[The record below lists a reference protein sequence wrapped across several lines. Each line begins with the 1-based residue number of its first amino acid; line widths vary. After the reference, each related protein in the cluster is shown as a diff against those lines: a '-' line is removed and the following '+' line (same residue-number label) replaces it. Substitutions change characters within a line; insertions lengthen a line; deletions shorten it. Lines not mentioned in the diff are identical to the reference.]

1 MLLRTIRVVALF
13 ALLAGLI
20 AGCVPPSVEE
30 LIQTPTKTDAD
41 SSSSSTDSV
50 AQAVLK
56 PGGTWT
62 RVIDA
67 DALTLNPILTS
78 DSVSSAVGEMLFP
91 VLIKQDAFTGEFT
104 SKGSMS
110 ESWTMSDDGLTWMF
124 KLRDGIT
131 WSDGDPVDA
140 ADFKFTYD
148 AIGSELVETVRKSLV
163 EPIESIT
170 VIDPLTVAI
179 KFKSVRC
186 DAISNV
192 GLGWLPSHLYA
203 DDFSDIMTS
212 PLNEMPTVSAGPFS
226 FQNWTRGDSII
237 LARNETFWEGTP
249 LMDGMIY
256 RIALNAEDRLSLLQT
271 GEIDTAVLEP
281 TQLSA
286 VAGNSEIE
294 VFNAVD
300 DGYDFIAL
308 NLANPTNPQPG
319 VDKDGNLVVQDTHP
333 ILGDVGIRR
342 AMAHALDYSAIIENI
357 YLGQGYPLA
366 ANVLPSIEWAYDAT
380 LVPYD
385 YNPNL
390 ARQIL
395 DTSGWI
401 DANNDGIR
409 EKDGSRLSLTLLTSV
424 NNKIRVDLAELIQD
438 QLNAIG
444 FDITVEALDSRV
456 VVDRLLAQTF
466 DAAIIG
472 WAGLGA
478 DPNDEVLWKPIYDVP
493 GSGFNYVSFQSARI
507 DELLTQ
513 GVTMPGCAP
522 EDRAPIYKEV
532 QSIIHDQVPYI
543 FLSGAIQNIGYRNN
557 WGNVDPGPWSFYWN
571 VHTWYN
577 RALQP

>member
-1 MLLRTIRVVALF
+1 
-13 ALLAGLI
+13 
-20 AGCVPPSVEE
+20 
-30 LIQTPTKTDAD
+30 
-41 SSSSSTDSV
+41 
-50 AQAVLK
+50 
-56 PGGTWT
+56 
-62 RVIDA
+62 
-67 DALTLNPILTS
+67 
-78 DSVSSAVGEMLFP
+78 MLFP

-212 PLNEMPTVSAGPFS
+212 PLNEMPTVSAGPFL

-237 LARNETFWEGTP
+237 LARNETYWAGAP

-271 GEIDTAVLEP
+271 GEIDIAVLEP
-281 TQLSA
+281 AQLTA
-286 VAGNSEIE
+286 VTGNSDIE

-300 DGYDFIAL
+300 DGYDFVAL

-319 VDKDGNLVVQDTHP
+319 VDTDGNLLVQDPHP
-333 ILGDVGIRR
+333 ILSDVGIRR

-366 ANVLPSIEWAYDAT
+366 ANVLPSVEWAYDAT

-424 NNKIRVDLAELIQD
+424 NNKIRVDLAELMQD

-456 VVDRLLAQTF
+456 LVDRLLAQTF

-472 WAGLGA
+472 WSGLGA

-493 GSGFNYVSFQSARI
+493 GSGFNYVSFQSARV

-522 EDRAPIYKEV
+522 EDRAPIYKEL